1 MSIEY
6 FFISLYIFLALM
18 IFNSYLHFFF
28 IFIEFFVPCPY
39 DIKTYL
45 NLVLWF
51 ILGYIFNIYYGSN
64 KWHMIDVE
72 DMYMVVLSDIFSSK
86 VIFIEKSRLNL
97 KTQKI
102 NYNLQTFT
110 LMKRVKIPLTDKV
123 KKVVEFIKDDE

>member
-1 MSIEY
+1 
-6 FFISLYIFLALM
+6 M
-18 IFNSYLHFFF
+18 IFNSYLHFFV
-28 IFIEFFVPCPY
+28 IFIEFFVTCPY

-45 NLVLWF
+45 NLIFSF

-72 DMYMVVLSDIFSSK
+72 DMYMFVLSDVFSSK
-86 VIFIEKSRLNL
+86 VIFIEKSKLSI

-102 NYNLQTFT
+102 SYNLETYT

-123 KKVVEFIKDDE
+123 KQVVKFIKDDE